1 MRKGY
6 TLTSFLLSLLCA
18 LLLLPLLVSSFKAAA
33 VLPFHYR
40 ENGDEIALR
49 QMRRILAVS
58 YERECR
64 GSELCF
70 RYQGEEYR
78 FYEVNQRLVLSPGT
92 QIFLEEVEKVFFFTQ
107 EGALILHYERGKDSY
122 ERVLCAER
130 GIHLESLP
138 ECDAGDDG
146 GDDAA
151 SAASA
156 ELSADPD

>member
-33 VLPFHYR
+33 LLPFHYR

-92 QIFLEEVEKVFFFTQ
+92 QIFLADIDDLYFETRNGVIYVCYRRNEK
-107 EGALILHYERGKDSY
+107 EH
-122 ERVLCAER
+122 ERV
-130 GIHLESLP
+130 I
-138 ECDAGDDG
+138 
-146 GDDAA
+146 
-151 SAASA
+151 ASA
-156 ELSADPD
+156 EGFYLDDFSDCHVRDDVADRGEE